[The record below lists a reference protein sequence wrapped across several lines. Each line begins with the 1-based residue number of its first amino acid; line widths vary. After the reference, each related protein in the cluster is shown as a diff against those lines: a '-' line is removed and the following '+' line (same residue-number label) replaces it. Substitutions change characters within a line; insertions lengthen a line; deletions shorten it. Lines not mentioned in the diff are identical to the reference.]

1 MAGFVRKS
9 VDAREETRAFE
20 EGSEKHE
27 LVTSTAVRSA
37 GRTSSPGWQSS
48 KHVKAIAGTDR
59 WMAARKGYIRVV
71 AERLGDTPAVV
82 LATYAH
88 LWPDDD
94 DRTRQAVD
102 EVLSAGASNLRHIPS
117 ERGGAQRS

>member
-59 WMAARKGYIRVV
+59 
-71 AERLGDTPAVV
+71 TPAVV